1 MDTILS
7 NWYRTNIL
15 TKPCTA
21 VPVMDLLSG
30 ETLVSTT
37 STHQTMLSTDK
48 LLSPTVALLTLLPRG
63 TLLVIV
69 HSLLEAAT
77 SLRLILKC
85 FTRQLLKRRS
95 SYFRFLVNVRTT
107 KKAGKRRAGSG
118 RETGRGRP
126 CFFFLSLSL
135 SRIPLVALSLFRP
148 SLMTERLEQAT
159 DYILTLLLLP
169 CCRLYLLKT

>member
-7 NWYRTNIL
+7 NWYSTNIL

-30 ETLVSTT
+30 ETLVSTI
-37 STHQTMLSTDK
+37 STHQTMLWTDK

-85 FTRQLLKRRS
+85 FTRQLLK
-95 SYFRFLVNVRTT
+95 
-107 KKAGKRRAGSG
+107 AGILLFQVFGHYGDGPKSGQATSG
-118 RETGRGRP
+118 RGVWERKRERATP
-126 CFFFLSLSL
+126 LFFCLSLSQ
-135 SRIPLVALSLFRP
+135 IPLMALSLFRP
-148 SLMTERLEQAT
+148 SLMTKRLEQAT
-159 DYILTLLLLP
+159 DYILTLHAVTVVL
-169 CCRLYLLKT
+169 